1 MLTVG
6 NIVPRAPRR
15 RGGGGIRRA
24 FDKRYRS
31 VLTRAYDF
39 ENREFDLD
47 RLNGIIRVDEGSAEL
62 NEYRDRLLKERVL
75 AALDCELGGE
85 TAMLWLELGS
95 ASHAAGHPEMLQ
107 VAREF
112 RDSLEKPFMAPDK
125 FGNLVDTRG
134 EELKV
139 CHVYELHRYLSRL
152 VKQLWYLAK
161 AHRTPA
167 ARRKPSMAAI
177 ARYFLRV
184 RSASPSRAPRS
195 QRRASFS
202 VAASSPGGGDSSG
215 DPDSGESDQGD
226 PPGPY
231 PFRTFVTPPSNR
243 KNNQEPSRPWLS
255 LGCCCMER
263 GRPAW

>member
-1 MLTVG
+1 MLTIG

-47 RLNGIIRVDEGSAEL
+47 RLNGIIRVDEGSPEL
-62 NEYRDRLLKERVL
+62 NEYRDRLLRERVL

-112 RDSLEKPFMAPDK
+112 RDSLEKPFMEPDK
-125 FGNLVDTRG
+125 FGNLVDKRDQ
-134 EELKV
+134 ELKV

-152 VKQLWYLAK
+152 VKQMRYLAK
-161 AHRTPA
+161 VHRTSA
-167 ARRKPSMAAI
+167 ARHKPRMAAI

-184 RSASPSRAPRS
+184 RPTSRSRAPRS
-195 QRRASFS
+195 ARRASFS

-215 DPDSGESDQGD
+215 DPDSGESGQGD
-226 PPGPY
+226 PPGPH
-231 PFRTFVTPPSNR
+231 PFRTFVIPLSNC
-243 KNNQEPSRPWLS
+243 NPNQRPLRPWLG
-255 LGCCCMER
+255 LGCCRMER
-263 GRPAW
+263 GRSAW

>member
-1 MLTVG
+1 MLTIG

-112 RDSLEKPFMAPDK
+112 RDSLEKPFLEPDK
-125 FGNLVDTRG
+125 FGNLVDKRDQ
-134 EELKV
+134 ELKV

-152 VKQLWYLAK
+152 VKQLRYLAK
-161 AHRTPA
+161 VHRTPA
-167 ARRKPSMAAI
+167 ARRKPRMAAI

-184 RSASPSRAPRS
+184 RPTSRTRAPRS
-195 QRRASFS
+195 ARRASFS
-202 VAASSPGGGDSSG
+202 VAASSPGGGE
-215 DPDSGESDQGD
+215 PSGESDQGD

-231 PFRTFVTPPSNR
+231 PFHPFVTPPSNR
-243 KNNQEPSRPWLS
+243 NHNRRPSRPWRC

-263 GRPAW
+263 GRSA